1 VQAIDLGR
9 EPYKIGIKEAMQLA
23 LDKMAKL
30 GEKGK
35 KESSDSSDD
44 EDLYDR
50 LDELEAHQS
59 WSTKK
64 LSSIEET
71 VQAIHKA
78 LCTEIGTASVENI
91 NRQNSKAIAKSQSIE
106 VVPSGIGSSSESE
119 GDLKIDSAN
128 RVLIGMQ
135 WRLAR
140 RVP

>member
-1 VQAIDLGR
+1 V
-9 EPYKIGIKEAMQLA
+9 ELA
-23 LDKMAKL
+23 LDKMAKA
-30 GEKGK
+30 GKKCK

-78 LCTEIGTASVENI
+78 LYTETRTASVENI
-91 NRQNSKAIAKSQSIE
+91 NRQKPKATAKLQSIE
-106 VVPSGIGSSSESE
+106 VVPNGVGSSSESE
-119 GDLKIDSAN
+119 GDSKTNS
-128 RVLIGMQ
+128 GQ
-135 WRLAR
+135 
-140 RVP
+140 